1 MVISYKLESNTT
13 KAGPVQPRSNLPQTP
28 PPKVGPTRTLKS
40 GLGRKFHIPDWGG
53 QPQTKQDPAQ
63 PVYHT
68 RCDPLAC
75 YRWPLRSHNIHVGQ
89 LSVWIHQRLDSPLFF
104 YALNYASKMFPIN
117 APYSGKLSRE
127 KTFTNFEVLCYF
139 EVLLLFVKTFSTKL
153 GGRGIFRFAKIM
165 WVPVQVTW
173 DSVLGTALNQIISCY
188 PYKHLLSLIPRLRY
202 STHNHRGRVRWSGN
216 KTNSCL

>member
-1 MVISYKLESNTT
+1 MVLSYKLESNTT
-13 KAGPVQPRSNLPQTP
+13 KAGPTQPRSNLPQTP
-28 PPKVGPTRTLKS
+28 PPRTLKS

-68 RCDPLAC
+68 RCASLAC

-127 KTFTNFEVLCYF
+127 KTFPNF
-139 EVLLLFVKTFSTKL
+139 EVLLLFVKTFSTKF
-153 GGRGIFRFAKIM
+153 GGVASSILQNFVAE
-165 WVPVQVTW
+165 V
-173 DSVLGTALNQIISCY
+173 Y
-188 PYKHLLSLIPRLRY
+188 LSPI
-202 STHNHRGRVRWSGN
+202 
-216 KTNSCL
+216 